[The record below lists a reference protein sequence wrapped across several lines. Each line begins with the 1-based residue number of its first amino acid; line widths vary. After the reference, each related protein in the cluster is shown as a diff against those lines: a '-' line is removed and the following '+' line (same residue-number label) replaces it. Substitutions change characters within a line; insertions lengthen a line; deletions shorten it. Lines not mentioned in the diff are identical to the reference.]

1 MLPVLCSLFVFPNG
15 CLVNNIEKESA
26 SDDLVLL
33 RSGSN
38 TAVHKVTAC
47 ENGKDTGKLN
57 A

>member
-26 SDDLVLL
+26 SDDLVRL
-33 RSGSN
+33 RSGNS
-38 TAVHKVTAC
+38 TAIHKVTAC
-47 ENGKDTGKLN
+47 KSSKDTGRLK